1 MIVKVCGL
9 REGRNIRDI
18 EAAGAD
24 WIGFIFYKESP
35 RYCAVRPDYLPERAV
50 RVGVFVE
57 PTFGEVIAKA
67 AEYGLQVVQL
77 HGAVCRE
84 QARKLRERGLT
95 VVKAIAA
102 TDKAIKE
109 SALWLGCADYLLFD
123 TPTENHG
130 GSGRHFDHDLLTHY
144 TGNIPFILSGGIAP
158 EDAATLSQA
167 QLPAMVGVDLNSR
180 FETAPGVKDAAKVK
194 QFIATI
200 HKV

>member
-9 REGRNIRDI
+9 REGQNIRDI

-24 WIGFIFYKESP
+24 WIGFIFYKASP
-35 RYCAVRPDYLPERAV
+35 RYCAVRPDYLPERTV

-57 PTFGEVIAKA
+57 PTYGEVIEKV

-77 HGAVCRE
+77 HGAVCCE

-95 VVKAIAA
+95 VVRAISA
-102 TDKAIKE
+102 TEQAIKE
-109 SALWLGCADYLLFD
+109 SALWWGCADYLLFD
-123 TPTENHG
+123 TPTEDHG
-130 GSGRHFDHDLLTHY
+130 GSGRHFDPERLTHY
-144 TGNIPFILSGGIAP
+144 SGNIPFILSGGIGP
-158 EDAATLSQA
+158 EDAATLLQTS
-167 QLPAMVGVDLNSR
+167 LPAMVGVDINSR

>member
-9 REGRNIRDI
+9 REGQNIRDI

-24 WIGFIFYKESP
+24 WIGFIFYKASP

-57 PTFGEVIAKA
+57 PTYGEIIEKV

-77 HGAVCRE
+77 HGAVCCE
-84 QARKLRERGLT
+84 QARKLRERGIT
-95 VVKAIAA
+95 VVRAISA
-102 TDKAIKE
+102 TEQAIKE
-109 SALWLGCADYLLFD
+109 AALWWGCADYLLFD
-123 TPTENHG
+123 TPTEDHG
-130 GSGRHFDHDLLTHY
+130 GSGRHFDHELLTHY
-144 TGNIPFILSGGIAP
+144 SGNIPFILSGGIGP
-158 EDAATLSQA
+158 EDAATLLQTP
-167 QLPAMVGVDLNSR
+167 LPAMVGVDINSR

>member
-9 REGRNIRDI
+9 REGQNIRDI

-35 RYCAVRPDYLPERAV
+35 RYCAVRPDYLPERAI

-57 PTFGEVIAKA
+57 PTFGEVVSKVD
-67 AEYGLQVVQL
+67 EYGLQAVQL

-84 QARKLRERGLT
+84 QARKLKERGLT
-95 VVKAIAA
+95 VVRAIPATAKAIQ
-102 TDKAIKE
+102 E

-123 TPTENHG
+123 TPTERHG
-130 GSGRHFDHDLLTHY
+130 GSGRPFDHSLLDHY
-144 TGNIPFILSGGIAP
+144 AGNIPFILSGGIAP
-158 EDAATLSQA
+158 EDAESLA
-167 QLPAMVGVDLNSR
+167 QFHLPAFVGVDLNSR

-194 QFIATI
+194 QFISTI
-200 HKV
+200 QES